1 MSDNKPTTEPQYR
14 ETAVIENP
22 FGPDSQA
29 LPARLRRPR
38 IPQMMRRPLA
48 IAGILIIAFWVFAI
62 LAAPLLT
69 TDNPTE
75 PTGNIFLPPSADN
88 IFGTDQLGQDV
99 FSRTIYAARLSLP
112 LAFLLVVIAV
122 VIGGIIGAAAG
133 YFGGWV
139 DTVLMRVVDI
149 VFAFPA
155 IILAMVVTAV
165 LGPGIANAV
174 IALALVTWPTYA
186 RVVRVLVL
194 SMTHSDFVLCARMLG
209 SSPWRTIVKDVV
221 PNVVGPVLVLATL
234 DIGNAVLMLAGLSF
248 LGLGAQPPTPEWG
261 AMISEGAD
269 NFQYWWVGTFPG
281 LAILTVVVAS
291 NFLGDSLRDAID
303 PRSLSRAGGE
313 RA

>member
-221 PNVVGPVLVLATL
+221 PNVVGPVL
-234 DIGNAVLMLAGLSF
+234 
-248 LGLGAQPPTPEWG
+248 GLGAQPPTPEWG